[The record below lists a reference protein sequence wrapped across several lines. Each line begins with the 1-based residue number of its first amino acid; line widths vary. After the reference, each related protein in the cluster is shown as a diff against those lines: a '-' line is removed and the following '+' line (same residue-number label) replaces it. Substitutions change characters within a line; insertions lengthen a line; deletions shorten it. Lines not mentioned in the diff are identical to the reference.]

1 MPPPF
6 TVIEQPHHP
15 ARFQIV
21 TAAGQAVG
29 PTMGWEEASAILR
42 GLNISPTT
50 APKERPAT
58 TRRSR
63 TISPTTAQEHR
74 PS

>member
-21 TAAGQAVG
+21 TAAGQTVG
-29 PTMGWEEASAILR
+29 PAMGWEEANAILR
-42 GLNISPTT
+42 GLAISPTE
-50 APKERPAT
+50 APKERPT
-58 TRRSR
+58 TMRRR
-63 TISPTTAQEHR
+63 TISPTKERRT
-74 PS
+74 S

>member
-6 TVIEQPHHP
+6 TVIEQPHQRT
-15 ARFQIV
+15 RFQIV
-21 TAAGQAVG
+21 TAAGQLVG
-29 PTMGWEEASAILR
+29 PAMGWEEANAILR
-42 GLNISPTT
+42 GLAISPTT
-50 APKERPAT
+50 APKERIGT
-58 TRRSR
+58 TRRPR